1 MLVPLHEVVLL
12 LNPRAY
18 KVFLSS
24 FFLKDKTSAPDV
36 FSSCSFIP
44 RAQFRV
50 KFSDGQF
57 LWLRDM
63 TSYVAG
69 GQTIFE

>member
-1 MLVPLHEVVLL
+1 M
-12 LNPRAY
+12 
-18 KVFLSS
+18 SS
-24 FFLKDKTSAPDV
+24 FFLKDKTSAPEV

-50 KFSDGQF
+50 KFRDGQC